1 MKAKHRIWIRS
12 LVLFLVVVSLA
23 ACGGQA
29 TPTGPVTVTLR
40 LPWIVNSQFAGPY
53 AALDQGFFAD
63 EGLDVEI
70 RPGGFDVNSITLV
83 AAGED
88 TFGLH
93 DMGSLLLA
101 RSEGVPLVSAATFFQ
116 KHPGA
121 VMALADSGI
130 TTLQDFAGKTM
141 GFQEGGPWMLT
152 KAMLVKNGVD
162 PASMKQI
169 TIGYDLTPIFN
180 GDVDLTTVYA
190 TNEPLLAKAQGFET
204 VVFLPYDYGIET
216 SSEALFTTDDY
227 RKANPEVVCAMV
239 RAIRKG
245 WDWAIANPDKAV
257 DIVMAAGGEGLNRE
271 AEVGQFNAQ
280 LNHLITPDTDAHG
293 LGYMTE
299 ARWQTAEDVL
309 REQGALDTDVD
320 VTQVFTTECLGD

>member
-1 MKAKHRIWIRS
+1 MRLHHRTLIGMF
-12 LVLFLVVVSLA
+12 VLLLFVVLLA

-29 TPTGPVTVTLR
+29 TPAGPVKVTLR
-40 LPWIVNSQFAGPY
+40 LPWIINSQFAGPY
-53 AALDQGFFAD
+53 AAVDQGFFGD
-63 EGLDVEI
+63 EGLEVEI
-70 RPGGFDVNSITLV
+70 RPGGFDINSITMV
-83 AAGED
+83 ASGED

-101 RSEGVPLVSAATFFQ
+101 RSEGIPLIASATFFQ

-121 VMALADSGI
+121 AMALADSGI
-130 TTLQDFAGKTM
+130 TTLQDFEGKTM

-152 KAMLVKNGVD
+152 KAMLVANGVD
-162 PASMKQI
+162 PASMKQV
-169 TIGYDLTPIFN
+169 TIGYDLTPLFN

-190 TNEPLLAKAQGFET
+190 TNEPLLAKAQGFDT

-227 RKANPEVVCAMV
+227 SKANPQIVCGMV
-239 RAIRKG
+239 RAIRRG
-245 WDWAIANPDKAV
+245 WEWAVDNPDKAV
-257 DIVMAAGGEGLNRE
+257 DIVMAAGGEGLNRG
-271 AEVGQFNAQ
+271 AEMGQFNAQ
-280 LNHLITPDTDAHG
+280 LNHLMTPDTDTNG

-320 VTQVFTTECLGD
+320 VTKVFTTDCLGK